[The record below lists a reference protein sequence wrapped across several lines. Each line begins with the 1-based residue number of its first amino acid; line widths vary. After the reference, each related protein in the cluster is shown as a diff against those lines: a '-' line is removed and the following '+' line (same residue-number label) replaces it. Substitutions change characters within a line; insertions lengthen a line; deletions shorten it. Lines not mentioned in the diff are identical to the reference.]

1 LRSARTVSRAITLP
15 PIAAWLIGAGDGAR
29 LMMLILHD
37 DVQREYA
44 YGPAQGLPETKVG
57 AFSQAL
63 YEEAKKWTAN

>member
-1 LRSARTVSRAITLP
+1 
-15 PIAAWLIGAGDGAR
+15 
-29 LMMLILHD
+29 MMLVLHD

-63 YEEAKKWTAN
+63 YEEAKKKLDRKLASRTIGSAYLPSKG